1 MKRRDPFPSD
11 ETLDESA
18 SAWLCEREE
27 GFTPGRADAFNAWR
41 QSHPRHEAAVRRVE
55 QILTLLDDLPKVRVP
70 LEARLAAEA
79 ESFPSKRPAK
89 RLKFPKVA
97 WSAGVAALF
106 AVAGLLRWMQP
117 APTDV
122 IDHYTTSADVQRRIA
137 LSDGSLVDLNS
148 GSDVKVAISAGQ
160 RRVTLNRGEAHFE
173 VAHDSRRPFLV
184 TAGGVT
190 VRAVGTAFNVK
201 MEAGSI
207 DVLVVEG
214 KVEVSHEEAP
224 AETAPDTRPQVAAG
238 ELTRVSRKDP
248 VAVPSVEKM
257 EDESIRSIL
266 AWQKRMI
273 PFVNLPLRDLVTQ
286 FNRRNPTQLVLG
298 DPGLGDRP
306 VGGMIAMDQLD
317 AFVRL
322 LEQDGDIVVERRSA
336 TQIVLRQ
343 AR

>member
-1 MKRRDPFPSD
+1 MKHHDPLPSD

-27 GFTPGRADAFNAWR
+27 GFTPERADAFTAWR
-41 QSHPRHEAAVRRVE
+41 QSHPRHEAAARRAE
-55 QILTLLDDLPKVRVP
+55 QMLTLLDDLPKVRVP

-79 ESFPSKRPAK
+79 VPFPSKRAAK
-89 RLKFPKVA
+89 RLKFPKMA
-97 WSAGVAALF
+97 WSAGVAALL
-106 AVAGLLRWMQP
+106 AVAGLFRWMQP
-117 APTDV
+117 VPTEV
-122 IDHYTTSADVQRRIA
+122 IDHYTTSADFQRRIA

-190 VRAVGTAFNVK
+190 VRAVGTAFNVR

-214 KVEVSHEEAP
+214 KVEVSHENAP
-224 AETAPDTRPQVAAG
+224 AEASPDTRPRVAAG
-238 ELTRVSRKDP
+238 EHTRVSRNDP
-248 VAVPSVEKM
+248 VAVPRVEKM
-257 EDESIRSIL
+257 EDVSIRSVL

-298 DPGLGDRP
+298 DPGLGERR

-322 LEQDGDIVVERRSA
+322 LEQDEDIVVERRTA
-336 TQIVLRQ
+336 TKIVLRQ